1 MSKRRDMRCR
11 TCAFFDINADCH
23 AGPAHPVTIPGVSG
37 VHYRYPKPPKGES
50 DWCGCWETKTMN
62 QDEADEAAGL
72 LDYDAKVRRR
82 ALWGLCVAAGL
93 TVMAV
98 GILAASYYFC
108 GGMSC

>member
-1 MSKRRDMRCR
+1 
-11 TCAFFDINADCH
+11 
-23 AGPAHPVTIPGVSG
+23 
-37 VHYRYPKPPKGES
+37 
-50 DWCGCWETKTMN
+50 MN
-62 QDEADEAAGL
+62 QDDADEAAGL

-93 TVMAV
+93 AVMAV